1 MIGEAVLR
9 FFEHNFDA
17 PLVVQLLCIAFSAV
31 LLLGVPAGTKI
42 RPLRFALETVC
53 LAAVFLLFNLVI
65 SVAAVL
71 ARLTFGSYWNY
82 LLGIALYAA
91 VRSRHSAAARMA
103 MGCAVFAAA
112 VLMASFGT
120 ICGNMIEFRVE
131 GFDIAVTK
139 VIASLLTVV
148 CACVFYKYP
157 LFRFELSGFDAAL
170 NTACNLLS
178 AMLCIVYELMRLYNR
193 DMHEASNALAG
204 YISLVEGAMFI
215 INIVTYFMTYYIC
228 REKERVLAYQAERQ
242 KTRSLEQLLTLS
254 EARLAE
260 LREVR
265 HDVKNQYAYM
275 QSLLEQN
282 KYDDLRAYFEELVGT
297 FSKPLCDVVESG
309 NVMVDQVLNLELS
322 KVRSMGLKMDVRVAV
337 PPELPFSQSGILALF
352 TNVIDNAAEACV
364 RDGFLGEQIGVAV
377 GMKGDYLLF
386 CVSNP
391 TKKTVPEA
399 EGETSKPDKKLHGFG
414 AKIIKKV
421 VKKYNGYY
429 RCFIKDGQYVSEAL
443 LDTDYAKKAHPAGAE
458 RG

>member
-42 RPLRFALETVC
+42 KPLRFAVETVC
-53 LAAVFLLFNLVI
+53 LAAVFLLLNIVF

-139 VIASLLTVV
+139 IVSSLLTLV

-170 NTACNLLS
+170 NAACNLLS

-193 DMHEASNALAG
+193 DLHEASNALAG

-282 KYDDLRAYFEELVGT
+282 KYDDLRAYFNELVGT

-309 NVMVDQVLNLELS
+309 KALHKLAEMVTAQHGDASYIMHPEKFPLGKKVEVVSDADGFVDKIRADDIGRAVTCLGGGRMKKEDKIDFSVGAVMNVELGS
-322 KVRSMGLKMDVRVAV
+322 KVKRGDVLCTVYHNGKGLDEAV
-337 PPELPFSQSGILALF
+337 NLLKNAIHVGDKSPAPHKIAFAYVDKNGVEL
-352 TNVIDNAAEACV
+352 
-364 RDGFLGEQIGVAV
+364 
-377 GMKGDYLLF
+377 Y
-386 CVSNP
+386 
-391 TKKTVPEA
+391 
-399 EGETSKPDKKLHGFG
+399 
-414 AKIIKKV
+414 
-421 VKKYNGYY
+421 
-429 RCFIKDGQYVSEAL
+429 
-443 LDTDYAKKAHPAGAE
+443 
-458 RG
+458 